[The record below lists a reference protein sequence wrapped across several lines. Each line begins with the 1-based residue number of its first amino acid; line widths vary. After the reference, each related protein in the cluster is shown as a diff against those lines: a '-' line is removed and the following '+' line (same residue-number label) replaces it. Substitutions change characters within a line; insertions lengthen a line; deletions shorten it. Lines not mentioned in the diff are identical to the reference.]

1 MSDFLCRK
9 LIIKKE
15 IVYEVFLI
23 EIGVFPE
30 IVAAKYKIL
39 ADERLCLNNLHKK
52 LIRMVLGE

>member
-39 ADERLCLNNLHKK
+39 ADERLCLNTLLKN
-52 LIRMVLGE
+52 